1 MTLNLKLLE
10 AMKLEMNT
18 VAETVEVWL
27 REVDIWD
34 FKEACIEERLSTINT

>member
-27 REVDIWD
+27 REVDIRD
-34 FKEACIEERLSTINT
+34 F